1 MIKFDH
7 QREER
12 IRLPESVFCQD
23 KSVEM
28 LNEIIADL
36 VRGAATRVL
45 FTRLDRE
52 KFRSLEAEQPK
63 A

>member
-28 LNEIIADL
+28 LNEIIAEL
-36 VRGAATRVL
+36 VKGVIARVL
-45 FTRLDRE
+45 PI
-52 KFRSLEAEQPK
+52 K
-63 A
+63 